1 MSCIVMTTL
10 AFLLLELSPFI
21 LFEIDF
27 VSTLLLNYPLEY
39 FDGTC
44 YKCRTRLGDVS
55 CTRMTTLP
63 FLLLVLT
70 PFVIFDSDY
79 TLILC
84 LLCKSN
90 TLLNTFMILGSTVGQ
105 DNMSGT
111 KRMTTLVSLLLE
123 LSPCVFFLN

>member
-1 MSCIVMTTL
+1 
-10 AFLLLELSPFI
+10 
-21 LFEIDF
+21 
-27 VSTLLLNYPLEY
+27 
-39 FDGTC
+39 
-44 YKCRTRLGDVS
+44 
-55 CTRMTTLP
+55 MTTLP

-84 LLCKSN
+84 PLCKSN
-90 TLLNTFMILGSTVGQ
+90 TLLNTFMMLGSTVGQ

-123 LSPCVFFLN
+123 LSPCVFFFKLILYLLCNSTTLWNILMVFGRNV